1 MNFAAMMKQA
11 QQVQG
16 KMQEL
21 QTRLAATECEGGAGG
36 GAVKITLTGRGNAT
50 SVKIDSSVVN
60 ASEVEMLEDLIAAAI
75 NDAVAK
81 KEALAQA
88 ETQKVMGGLNL
99 PPGLNLPF

>member
-1 MNFAAMMKQA
+1 MNFALMMKQA
-11 QQVQG
+11 QQMQG

-21 QTRLAATECEGGAGG
+21 QTRLAATECEGTAGG
-36 GAVKITLTGRGNAT
+36 GSVKITLTGKGNAT
-50 SVKIDSSVVN
+50 ALKIDSSVVN
-60 ASEVEMLEDLIAAAI
+60 AADVEMLEDLVIAAI

-88 ETQKVMGGLNL
+88 ETQKLMGGLNL